1 MGESCDGV
9 ENLVKTKNT
18 RDSRFEVLRIIAM
31 LLIVLFH
38 FSLQAQPYRLDEG
51 SHNIIYIFLV
61 RFFMP
66 FGKIGVDIFVIIT
79 GYFLGGKVLS
89 IKKSLERIWTVWSQ
103 SIFYSI
109 LLFVLYTI
117 FNHKIN
123 KDYIIKAIKSIFPF
137 ITNGPY
143 WFVTAFIM
151 LMCLAPFITLM
162 LKDLSK
168 NHFLY
173 LICLVTIFSS
183 ILPEIPK
190 LRNLMFANGNGL
202 AIILAPFL
210 IGYYIRVFNPKIRY
224 KRTILIVFILMFW
237 GYQVAQFYFMG
248 SLVES
253 QGILPLVPACMIFLI
268 FLEKKKFYNEK
279 INNVARTSFSV
290 YLLTSNVLVTVPLY
304 KYLEFT
310 NINNMVIVNLIGVL
324 VSVLMLIISYFID
337 SIRLVIFRQ
346 CRIEKLIDLP
356 FFRKS

>member
-61 RFFMP
+61 RLFMP

-143 WFVTAFIM
+143 
-151 LMCLAPFITLM
+151 
-162 LKDLSK
+162 
-168 NHFLY
+168 
-173 LICLVTIFSS
+173 
-183 ILPEIPK
+183 
-190 LRNLMFANGNGL
+190 
-202 AIILAPFL
+202 
-210 IGYYIRVFNPKIRY
+210 
-224 KRTILIVFILMFW
+224 
-237 GYQVAQFYFMG
+237 
-248 SLVES
+248 
-253 QGILPLVPACMIFLI
+253 
-268 FLEKKKFYNEK
+268 
-279 INNVARTSFSV
+279 
-290 YLLTSNVLVTVPLY
+290 
-304 KYLEFT
+304 
-310 NINNMVIVNLIGVL
+310 
-324 VSVLMLIISYFID
+324 
-337 SIRLVIFRQ
+337 
-346 CRIEKLIDLP
+346 
-356 FFRKS
+356 